1 MGSLMPGWDSPTLDP
16 ESASIERNRSLT
28 KQQIDAYW
36 RTKEK
41 TDCKLSET
49 IQTRKLQDSEN
60 SGMSCTVVKNRIEKP
75 LDRDVDEKSLKF
87 VKKSYWWTMS
97 SSAFLNERP
106 LIEASSNNYASQF
119 HVANMR

>member
-49 IQTRKLQDSEN
+49 IQDSEN